1 MMTRFNNLLSLS
13 ILVLFLP
20 TSPAWSFTRVVAVG
34 TNHSFDKSLET
45 LQFAEDDARK
55 FALAMKT
62 VGMVPDL
69 KISTVIN
76 PTVQEFRQTLTILS
90 KDDGEVR
97 SKNGSKSK
105 LIFFFSGH
113 SDENGLHFSDGM
125 IPKDEL
131 HGILSRAKHET
142 KIAILDSCF
151 SGALVAKGVKKSE
164 PFDVP
169 MLDVDEPSGSIYL
182 TSSSSSQFAYES
194 DALKGS
200 VFSHH
205 LIAGMYGDGDLNKDG
220 IVTID
225 ELYQY
230 VYKNTKWH
238 ALTLPHK
245 KTQDPEIS
253 SKLRGQG
260 AVVLSYPVEL
270 DSVISVGED
279 ISGVMSIAAETGYQ
293 IFSIQKVKGQAK
305 QIKMPP
311 GKYKYSIV
319 DGGRAA
325 QGNFVLA
332 SQKTTLLAGKNL
344 TWVDFAEQPREKGIA
359 AQLPVATSD
368 LALNKTAVRLNNS
381 KFETRY
387 SAGAHADIREND
399 VGPFLGASIGKKFW
413 FRSLPWLGSTI
424 EGRLGMYQTTGEL
437 PADDPSY
444 EGYEN
449 SVGTLQGVGKV
460 NIGFVEIG
468 YGYGQL
474 GIHQKL
480 NRFADKSHVRKT
492 AFPMSTGLIGL
503 HFPLKNG
510 RTLGV
515 DVVYEE
521 FHVEKIPGAKSAKN
535 SYGVL
540 VQYGI

>member
-1 MMTRFNNLLSLS
+1 MKMLLLFLRSVS
-13 ILVLFLP
+13 ILAFLLTP
-20 TSPAWSFTRVVAVG
+20 SIGWAFTRVIAVG
-34 TNHSFDKSLET
+34 TNHSFDRTLDT
-45 LQFAEDDARK
+45 LQFAEEDARK

-62 VGMVPDL
+62 VGMVPNL

-76 PTVQEFRQTLTILS
+76 PTVQEFRQTLSLLA
-90 KDDGEVR
+90 KDDFNASTKAQG
-97 SKNGSKSK
+97 KSK

-113 SDENGLHFSDGM
+113 SDENGLHFNDGM

-131 HGILSRAKHET
+131 HAILSRAKHET

-164 PFDVP
+164 SFDIP

-194 DALKGS
+194 DALRGS

-205 LIAGMYGDGDLNKDG
+205 LLAGMYGDGDLNKDG

-270 DSVISVGED
+270 DSIISVDQD

-293 IFSIQKVKGQAK
+293 IFSIQKVKGQVK
-305 QIKMPP
+305 QVKMPP

-319 DGGRAA
+319 DGGKAA
-325 QGNFVLA
+325 QGTFVLA
-332 SQKTTLLAGKNL
+332 SQKTTVLASKNL
-344 TWVDFAEQPREKGIA
+344 SWVEFNEQPRGKGTSASIVKAAEANPQAVSIQQTEK
-359 AQLPVATSD
+359 
-368 LALNKTAVRLNNS
+368 NS
-381 KFETRY
+381 KTVFRY
-387 SAGAHADIREND
+387 GVGAHSDIQAND
-399 VGPFLGASIGKKFW
+399 IGPYLGASVRKEVWLRKAPW
-413 FRSLPWLGSTI
+413 FGVAA
-424 EGRLGMYQTTGEL
+424 EGRFGVFQTTG
-437 PADDPSY
+437 DSNTDGSY
-444 EGYEN
+444 EYEN
-449 SVGTLQGVGKV
+449 TVGSLQA
-460 NIGFVEIG
+460 IGFLNVGNLDIGIG
-468 YGYGQL
+468 YGQTGV
-474 GIHQKL
+474 HQILRDDLDSK
-480 NRFADKSHVRKT
+480 RVRKAALPVTT
-492 AFPMSTGLIGL
+492 AIIGM
-503 HFPLKNG
+503 HFPLKQN
-510 RTLGV
+510 RTLGF

-521 FHVEKIPGAKSAKN
+521 LDVDEVPGSSSARN

-540 VQYGI
+540 VQYGM

>member
-1 MMTRFNNLLSLS
+1 
-13 ILVLFLP
+13 
-20 TSPAWSFTRVVAVG
+20 
-34 TNHSFDKSLET
+34 
-45 LQFAEDDARK
+45 LQFAEEDARK

-62 VGMVPDL
+62 VGMVPNL

-76 PTVQEFRQTLTILS
+76 PSVQEFRQTLSLLA
-90 KDDGEVR
+90 KDDFSATTKAQG
-97 SKNGSKSK
+97 KSK
-105 LIFFFSGH
+105 LVFFFSGH
-113 SDENGLHFSDGM
+113 SDENGLHFNDGM

-131 HGILSRAKHET
+131 HTILSRAKHET

-164 PFDVP
+164 SFDVP

-194 DALKGS
+194 DALRGS

-205 LIAGMYGDGDLNKDG
+205 LLAGIYGDGDLNKDG

-270 DSVISVGED
+270 DSIISVDED

-293 IFSIQKVKGQAK
+293 IFSIQKVKGQVK
-305 QIKMPP
+305 QVKMPP

-325 QGNFVLA
+325 QGTFVLA
-332 SQKTTLLAGKNL
+332 SQKTTLLASKNL
-344 TWVDFAEQPREKGIA
+344 TWVEFSEQPRGKGA
-359 AQLPVATSD
+359 PVAIV
-368 LALNKTAVRLNNS
+368 KTADVDQTPVLVQQTNKNS
-381 KFETRY
+381 KTVIRY
-387 SAGAHADIREND
+387 GGGVHSDIRTD
-399 VGPFLGASIGKKFW
+399 DIGPYLGASVRKEVWLQKAPW
-413 FRSLPWLGSTI
+413 FGVSA
-424 EGRLGMYQTTGEL
+424 EGRIGLFQTEGDLNTGG
-437 PADDPSY
+437 Y
-444 EGYEN
+444 HGYEN
-449 SVGTLQGVGKV
+449 SVGTLQAVGFL
-460 NIGFVEIG
+460 NIGIVDIG
-468 YGYGQL
+468 YGYGQAGVHQIL
-474 GIHQKL
+474 KSDLENTRVRRAALPVTTAIIGI
-480 NRFADKSHVRKT
+480 
-492 AFPMSTGLIGL
+492 
-503 HFPLKNG
+503 HFPLKNR
-510 RTLGV
+510 RTFGL
-515 DVVYEE
+515 DVLYEE
-521 FHVEKIPGAKSAKN
+521 LDVDSVPGSSSARN

-540 VQYGI
+540 VQYGM

>member
-1 MMTRFNNLLSLS
+1 MKILLLFLRSIS
-13 ILVLFLP
+13 ILAFISTP
-20 TSPAWSFTRVVAVG
+20 SIGWSFTRVIAVG
-34 TNHSFDKSLET
+34 TNHSFDRTLDT
-45 LQFAEDDARK
+45 LQFAEEDARK

-62 VGMVPDL
+62 VGMVPNL

-76 PTVQEFRQTLTILS
+76 PTVQEFRQTLSLLA
-90 KDDGEVR
+90 KDDFNASTKAQG
-97 SKNGSKSK
+97 KSK

-113 SDENGLHFSDGM
+113 SDENGLHFNDGM

-131 HGILSRAKHET
+131 HAILSRAKHET

-164 PFDVP
+164 SFDVP

-194 DALKGS
+194 DALRGS

-205 LIAGMYGDGDLNKDG
+205 LLAGMYGDGDLNKDG

-270 DSVISVGED
+270 DSIVSVDQD

-293 IFSIQKVKGQAK
+293 IFSIQKVKGQVK
-305 QIKMPP
+305 QVKMPP

-319 DGGRAA
+319 DGGKAA
-325 QGNFVLA
+325 QGTFVLA
-332 SQKTTLLAGKNL
+332 SQKTTLLASKNL
-344 TWVDFAEQPREKGIA
+344 TWVEFNEQPRGKGTSASLVKAAEANLVPVKIQQNEK
-359 AQLPVATSD
+359 
-368 LALNKTAVRLNNS
+368 NS
-381 KFETRY
+381 KTVVRY
-387 SAGAHADIREND
+387 GVGAHSDIQASD
-399 VGPFLGASIGKKFW
+399 IGPYLGASVRKEVWLRKAPW
-413 FRSLPWLGSTI
+413 FGVAA
-424 EGRLGMYQTTGEL
+424 EGRFGVFQTTG
-437 PADDPSY
+437 DSNTYRSY
-444 EGYEN
+444 EYEN
-449 SVGTLQGVGKV
+449 TVGSLQAIGFL
-460 NIGFVEIG
+460 NIGKLDIG
-468 YGYGQL
+468 FGYGQA
-474 GIHQKL
+474 GVHQVLRDDLDSK
-480 NRFADKSHVRKT
+480 RVRKAALPVTT
-492 AFPMSTGLIGL
+492 AIIGV
-503 HFPLKNG
+503 HFPLKQN
-510 RTLGV
+510 RTLGL

-521 FHVEKIPGAKSAKN
+521 LDVDEVPGISSARN

-540 VQYGI
+540 VQYGM